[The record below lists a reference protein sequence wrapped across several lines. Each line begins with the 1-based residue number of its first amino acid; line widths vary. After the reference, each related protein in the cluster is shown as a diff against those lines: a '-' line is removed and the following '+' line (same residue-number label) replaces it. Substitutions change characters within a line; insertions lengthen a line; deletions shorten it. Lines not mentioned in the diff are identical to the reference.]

1 MKKAIVFM
9 TGILFAVVS
18 QAVVLSWRVDLTEGD
33 SQFAYA
39 ALYAQAAG
47 GGSATAIDGV
57 AISGGITSIDTE
69 TDISNYTGGSFYI
82 QMLNSSGGEISGA
95 KSDVMSY
102 SDLSGSISDGTLFNA
117 GGVSVWTIQTV
128 PEPTTALLLGL
139 GVAAALLRRR
149 TKRA

>member
-1 MKKAIVFM
+1 MKKALVFM
-9 TGILFAVVS
+9 TGLLIAAAS
-18 QAVVLSWRVDLTEGD
+18 QAVVLSWRVDLDQAD
-33 SQFAYA
+33 STFAYA

-47 GGSATAIDGV
+47 GSASAIDGI
-57 AISGGITSIDTE
+57 AMSGGKSSVE
-69 TDISNYTGGSFYI
+69 NQTDISGYEGGSFYI

-95 KSDVMSY
+95 KSDTMSY
-102 SDLSGSISDGTLFNA
+102 SDLSACISDGSLFGA